1 MPQLKITQI
10 RSLIKRPADQKVTM
24 KHLGLGKINR
34 EVVHTATPQIIG
46 MVRKISHLV
55 RVEEVQQ

>member
-1 MPQLKITQI
+1 MPQIKITQI
-10 RSLIKRPADQKVTM
+10 RSLIKRPAGQKVTM

-46 MVRKISHLV
+46 MVRQISHLV